1 MHKKCTVQGQLT
13 VTALPLPLRLWLKL
27 LPPPIN
33 VDDRESTIALPID
46 RVKRSERDRHVAL

>member
-1 MHKKCTVQGQLT
+1 MQGQLT